1 MARRVPFTLATRSV
15 PRVAIRAE
23 NTALL
28 ILDMQR
34 YFADPDGGFNRIA
47 RDRGIER
54 EYTDFYDH
62 AKMIVPN
69 IQRLIELARKHK
81 MPVLYTQFAYS
92 DPSQVSLLQ
101 KSLGIV
107 LGCDDPEAA
116 ILPSL
121 EPGEDDSVVAKT
133 GFSAFSNPVLE
144 EELRVRA
151 IENLFITGVM
161 TEFSVRAT
169 VFSALDLGFRPIIV
183 SDGCAGITRETHAG
197 VTSEMTFGM
206 TKVRTTGEILRYTKE
221 LEFDDVVL
229 V

>member
-15 PRVAIRAE
+15 PRIAIRAE

-34 YFADPDGGFNRIA
+34 YFADPEGGYNKIA

-54 EYTDFYDH
+54 EYTEFYEH
-62 AKMIVPN
+62 ASLIVPN
-69 IQRLIELARKHK
+69 IQNLIALARQHS
-81 MPVLYTQFAYS
+81 MPVFYTQFAYF
-92 DPSQVSLLQ
+92 DPSEVSLLQ

-107 LGCDDPEAA
+107 LSCDDPEAE
-116 ILPSL
+116 ILPAI
-121 EPGEDDSVVAKT
+121 EPGEDDLVVART

-144 EELRVRA
+144 EELRARG
-151 IENLFITGVM
+151 IENLIITGVM

-169 VFSALDLGFRPIIV
+169 VFGALDLGFRPIIV
-183 SDGCAGITRETHAG
+183 SDGCAGITRETHGG

-206 TKVRTTGEILRYTKE
+206 TKVRTTGELLRYAKE

-229 V
+229 I